1 MANTYSETEI
11 LEGLKDIIITALRV
25 DRERLV
31 PDARFFPDLGAESL
45 DVLDIRFRIEE
56 MFQLK
61 FSDGEVIRQLG
72 ENLTHAEIED
82 KFTLQSLF
90 DYVLKR
96 INETNEVPV

>member
-11 LEGLKDIIITALRV
+11 LEGLKDIIITALRI
-25 DRERLV
+25 DREKLV
-31 PDARFFPDLGAESL
+31 PEARFFPDLGAESL

-72 ENLTHAEIED
+72 ENLTSAEIED

-90 DYVLKR
+90 DFVLMR
-96 INETNEVPV
+96 ITEKSEVPL